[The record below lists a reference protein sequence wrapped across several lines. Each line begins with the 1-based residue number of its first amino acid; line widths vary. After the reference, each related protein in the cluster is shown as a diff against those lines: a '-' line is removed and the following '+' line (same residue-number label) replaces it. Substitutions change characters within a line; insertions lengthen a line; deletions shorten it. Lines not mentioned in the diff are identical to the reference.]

1 MKLTFDGHE
10 ITDEQIQALQG
21 QRDLEEL
28 VIWGGPLTNDRLEP
42 LSKLTW
48 LKGLVLGQMAVDDG
62 LFQHLAPLRNLEF
75 LCLAYTNNFGDFTTL
90 AGLPL
95 RDVRLEGCR
104 RVGDLAA
111 RTLSTFPTLRQLE
124 IHMTGVTDGGLE
136 HFQNSDLEV
145 LWLGPRITDTG
156 MNVLATMRRLRHLDI
171 CAHLVTDEGVRALA
185 TLPALEVLWLT
196 RCRITDDIIPV
207 LAELKN
213 LRELNVRNTE
223 VTEGGIERLHQALP
237 GCRIVDAD

>member
-1 MKLTFDGHE
+1 MKLTFDGHK
-10 ITDEQIQALQG
+10 ITDEQIHALQS

-42 LSKLTW
+42 LNRLTS
-48 LKGLVLGQMAVDDG
+48 LKGLVLGEMPVDDG
-62 LFQHLAPLRNLEF
+62 LFQHLAPLGKLES

-104 RVGDLAA
+104 RVSDLAA
-111 RTLSTFPTLRQLE
+111 RTLATFPTLRQLE
-124 IHMTGVTDGGLE
+124 IHMTGLTDRGLE
-136 HFQNSDLEV
+136 HFKNSDLEV

-156 MNVLATMRRLRHLDI
+156 MNVLATMRHLRHLDI
-171 CAHLVTDEGVRALA
+171 CAHLVTDDGVRALA
-185 TLPALEVLWLT
+185 ILPDLEVLWIT
-196 RCRITDDIIPV
+196 RCRVTDDIIPV
-207 LAELKN
+207 LAKLKK

-223 VTEGGIERLHQALP
+223 VTERGIEQLRQALP